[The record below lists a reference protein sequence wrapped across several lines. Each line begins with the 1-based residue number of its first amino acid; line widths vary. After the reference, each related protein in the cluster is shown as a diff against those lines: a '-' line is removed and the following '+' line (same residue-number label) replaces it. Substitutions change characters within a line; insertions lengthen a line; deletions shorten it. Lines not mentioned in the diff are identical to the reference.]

1 MFSRRPARVNEH
13 SMSSSSFTETLDYLR
28 SQGIPCACTLRL
40 SLDDLGTSKLSSF
53 LSEHEGA
60 DNSRGHAV
68 HIAHDDNDSFDCEG
82 SSDGSGGSDDE
93 DERDSSVFTIGAM
106 SWLSRCEERAAQL
119 LRESPSRSI
128 YLRYS
133 EANGRIGLMLRR
145 LPLLMVSMRCASD
158 GRVEIE
164 SARLRGHAPLSS
176 SSDEVVQPKAHL
188 GEGTGAD
195 VVRRVPATLDD
206 WAASLLWM
214 LLKVHRGPLLTLT
227 RPNPNNPI
235 PEPEPSFGCSARC
248 IVARGAL
255 GRTVPPLMIPTIGRR
270 CDGLR
275 VTGDGSEWHLT
286 RHGLWLDV
294 RAARAQ
300 CNLGSNSCL
309 DRLR

>member
-1 MFSRRPARVNEH
+1 MT
-13 SMSSSSFTETLDYLR
+13 SSSLTETLDYLR
-28 SQGIPCACTLRL
+28 SHGIPCACTLRL
-40 SLDDLGTSKLSSF
+40 NFDDLGTSKLSSF
-53 LSEHEGA
+53 LSEHGGA
-60 DNSRGHAV
+60 DSSRGHAV
-68 HIAHDDNDSFDCEG
+68 HIAHDDNDTFDCQG

-106 SWLSRCEERAAQL
+106 GWLSRCEERAAQL
-119 LRESPSRSI
+119 LRASPSRSI

-164 SARLRGHAPLSS
+164 SARLRGRGPLSS

-214 LLKVHRGPLLTLT
+214 LLKVHCAPLLTLT
-227 RPNPNNPI
+227 RPTPFTPSLDPNA
-235 PEPEPSFGCSARC
+235 PSDA
-248 IVARGAL
+248 
-255 GRTVPPLMIPTIGRR
+255 P
-270 CDGLR
+270 
-275 VTGDGSEWHLT
+275 
-286 RHGLWLDV
+286 
-294 RAARAQ
+294 
-300 CNLGSNSCL
+300 
-309 DRLR
+309 